1 LRARYPNGF
10 ETGCPFAYSSKKDR
24 GFGLE
29 EHFIRG
35 LKQMHLRC
43 TVALSVMLGRAP
55 GRVRIQRLDRLRG
68 LVAA

>member
-1 LRARYPNGF
+1 
-10 ETGCPFAYSSKKDR
+10 
-24 GFGLE
+24 LE